1 MKNKYV
7 KSPLQYTGG
16 KYKLLPQIIPLM
28 PKEIDLFID
37 LFGGGFNVGINISA
51 KKIYYNDVCYQ
62 VGYLLETL
70 YNESLED
77 SLSRIDELIDT
88 YKLSKENREGFLLL
102 REKFNKE
109 VQAGLH
115 DMYKF
120 YVLIC
125 YAFNNQIRFNK
136 NGEYNMPFGKDRS
149 SFNDTLRAKFIEF
162 VNELHKKDILFT
174 QNDFRRL
181 KANNIKSGTYVYC
194 DPPYLNTTATYNEN
208 NGWTENDERDLRKM
222 LILLNSRGIK
232 FGLSNNTTYNTNLT
246 DWAERN
252 GFTVHHIN
260 ANYSNCNYHKKEKVA
275 DDEVFITNYKVGDN
289 T

>member
-1 MKNKYV
+1 MNYV
-7 KSPLQYTGG
+7 GG
-16 KYKLLPQIIPLM
+16 KYKILPQIIPLM

-37 LFGGGFNVGINISA
+37 LFGGGFNVGINTSA
-51 KKIYYNDVCYQ
+51 KKIYYNDLCYQ
-62 VGYLLETL
+62 VSYLLKTL
-70 YNESLED
+70 YEESLED
-77 SLSRIDELIDT
+77 SLKIIDELIDT
-88 YKLSKENREGFLLL
+88 YKLSKTNRDGFLQL
-102 REKFNKE
+102 RDKFNEE
-109 VQAGLH
+109 VKAGVH

-125 YAFNNQIRFNK
+125 YAFNYQIRFNK

-149 SFNDTLRAKFIEF
+149 SFNDALRSKFIEF

-181 KANNIKSGTYVYC
+181 KVNNIKSGTYVYC
-194 DPPYLNTTATYNEN
+194 DPPYLNTTAAYNEN
-208 NGWTENDERDLRKM
+208 NGWTENDERDLREM

-232 FGLSNNTTYNTNLT
+232 FGLSNNATYNTNLT

-260 ANYSNCNYHKKEKVA
+260 ANYSNCNYHKKDKVV
-275 DDEVFITNYKVGDN
+275 DDEVLITNYKVGDN

>member
-1 MKNKYV
+1 MNYI
-7 KSPLQYTGG
+7 GG
-16 KYKLLPQIIPLM
+16 KHKILPQIIPLM

-37 LFGGGFNVGINISA
+37 LFGGGFNVGINIPA
-51 KKIYYNDVCYQ
+51 KKVYYNDLCYQ

-109 VQAGLH
+109 VQAGFY

-136 NGEYNMPFGKDRS
+136 SGEYNMPFGK
-149 SFNDTLRAKFIEF
+149 
-162 VNELHKKDILFT
+162 
-174 QNDFRRL
+174 
-181 KANNIKSGTYVYC
+181 
-194 DPPYLNTTATYNEN
+194 
-208 NGWTENDERDLRKM
+208 TEVVLM
-222 LILLNSRGIK
+222 M
-232 FGLSNNTTYNTNLT
+232 
-246 DWAERN
+246 
-252 GFTVHHIN
+252 H
-260 ANYSNCNYHKKEKVA
+260 
-275 DDEVFITNYKVGDN
+275 
-289 T
+289 

>member
-1 MKNKYV
+1 
-7 KSPLQYTGG
+7 
-16 KYKLLPQIIPLM
+16 M

-37 LFGGGFNVGINISA
+37 LFGGGFNVGINTSA
-51 KKIYYNDVCYQ
+51 KKIYYNDLCYQ
-62 VGYLLETL
+62 VSYLLKTL
-70 YNESLED
+70 YEESLED
-77 SLSRIDELIDT
+77 SLKIIDELIDT
-88 YKLSKENREGFLLL
+88 YKLSKTNRDGFLQL
-102 REKFNKE
+102 RDKFNEE
-109 VQAGLH
+109 VKAGVH

-125 YAFNNQIRFNK
+125 YAFNYQIRFNK

-149 SFNDTLRAKFIEF
+149 SFNDALRSKFIEF

-181 KANNIKSGTYVYC
+181 KVNNIKSGTYVYC
-194 DPPYLNTTATYNEN
+194 DPPYLNTTAAYNEN
-208 NGWTENDERDLRKM
+208 NGWTENDERDLREM

-232 FGLSNNTTYNTNLT
+232 FGLSNNATYNTNLT

-260 ANYSNCNYHKKEKVA
+260 ANYSNCNYHKKDKVV
-275 DDEVFITNYKVGDN
+275 DDEVLITNYKVGDN

>member
-1 MKNKYV
+1 
-7 KSPLQYTGG
+7 
-16 KYKLLPQIIPLM
+16 M

-37 LFGGGFNVGINISA
+37 LFGGGFNVGINIPA
-51 KKIYYNDVCYQ
+51 KKIYYNDLCYQ

-70 YNESLED
+70 YNEPLENSLN
-77 SLSRIDELIDT
+77 RIDELINT

-109 VQAGLH
+109 VQTGLH

-149 SFNDTLRAKFIEF
+149 SFNDALRSKFIEF

-181 KANNIKSGTYVYC
+181 KVNNIKSGTYVYC
-194 DPPYLNTTATYNEN
+194 DPPYLNTTAAYNEN
-208 NGWTENDERDLRKM
+208 NGWTENDERDLREM
-222 LILLNSRGIK
+222 LILLNGRGIK
-232 FGLSNNTTYNTNLT
+232 FGLSNNATYNTNLT

-260 ANYSNCNYHKKEKVA
+260 ANYSNCNYHKKDKVV

>member
-1 MKNKYV
+1 MNYV
-7 KSPLQYTGG
+7 GG
-16 KYKLLPQIIPLM
+16 KYKILPQIIPLM

-37 LFGGGFNVGINISA
+37 LFGGGFNVGINTSA
-51 KKIYYNDVCYQ
+51 KKIYYNDLCYQ
-62 VGYLLETL
+62 VSYLLKTL
-70 YNESLED
+70 YEESLED
-77 SLSRIDELIDT
+77 SLKIIDELIDT
-88 YKLSKENREGFLLL
+88 YKLSKTNRDGFLQL
-102 REKFNKE
+102 RDKFNEE
-109 VQAGLH
+109 VKAGVH

-125 YAFNNQIRFNK
+125 YAFNYQIRFNK

-149 SFNDTLRAKFIEF
+149 SFNDALRSKFIEF

-181 KANNIKSGTYVYC
+181 KVNNIKSGTYVYC
-194 DPPYLNTTATYNEN
+194 DPPYLNTTAAYNEN
-208 NGWTENDERDLRKM
+208 NGWTENDERDLREM

-232 FGLSNNTTYNTNLT
+232 FDLSNNATYNTNLT

-260 ANYSNCNYHKKEKVA
+260 ANYSNCNYHKKDKVV
-275 DDEVFITNYKVGDN
+275 DDEVLITNYKVGDN

>member
-28 PKEIDLFID
+28 PTEIDLFID
-37 LFGGGFNVGINISA
+37 LFGGGFNVGINIPA
-51 KKIYYNDVCYQ
+51 KKIYYNDLCYQ

-70 YNESLED
+70 YNEPLENSLN
-77 SLSRIDELIDT
+77 RIDGLINT
-88 YKLSKENREGFLLL
+88 YKLSKTNRDGFLQL
-102 REKFNKE
+102 RDKFNEE
-109 VQAGLH
+109 VKAGLH

-149 SFNDTLRAKFIEF
+149 SFNDALRSKFIEF

-181 KANNIKSGTYVYC
+181 KVNNIKSGTYIYC
-194 DPPYLNTTATYNEN
+194 DPPYLNTTAAYNEN
-208 NGWTENDERDLRKM
+208 NGWTENDERDLREM

-232 FGLSNNTTYNTNLT
+232 FGLSNNATYNTNLT

-260 ANYSNCNYHKKEKVA
+260 ANYSNCNYHKKDKVV
-275 DDEVFITNYKVGDN
+275 DDEVFITNYKGGDAD
-289 T
+289 